1 MNLRKEIRRTLKE
14 VRIKQEVNV
23 KIKFVP
29 DDAGS
34 AGYFMI
40 TEEDNDESEPT
51 YMTKKDMT
59 FNNALNYFRE
69 LLKNMASNSL

>member
-23 KIKFVP
+23 KIEFIP

-34 AGYFMI
+34 GGYFKL
-40 TEEDNDESEPT
+40 EEDGHPLVRDQLTFDET
-51 YMTKKDMT
+51 LKI
-59 FNNALNYFRE
+59 FRQ